1 MNGTL
6 LLQFL
11 LTGIAL
17 GCVYAMVAVGFNIIY
32 NATGIINLAQGEFVM
47 LGGMVMIWGNQKLG
61 LPLWAAAPFAVIM
74 VAGVGILFE
83 RLAIR
88 PLRAPSVLTLV
99 LITIA
104 GSFLF
109 RGAALLL
116 WGDQLYSSP
125 SFLGDESVQI
135 FGAILT
141 RQHLLLMGTLLVV
154 ALALAIFFT
163 KTLVGKAMR
172 ACAYN
177 RTAARLTGI
186 NPRLMVMLAFGMS
199 AGIGALA
206 GAVLAPITGMEYEN
220 GAFLGLKGFCA
231 AVLGGLGNNPA
242 AVAAG
247 ILLGIIEALAA
258 GYVPSDYKD
267 AISLSILLAVL
278 FIRPSGLFGKA
289 SLRKLSDF

>member
-1 MNGTL
+1 MNFTL
-6 LLQFL
+6 FLQFL

-17 GCVYAMVAVGFNIIY
+17 GCVYALVAVGFNIIY

-47 LGGMVMIWGNQKLG
+47 LGGMLMIWANQTLG
-61 LPLWAAAPFAVIM
+61 LPLWAAAPAAVAM
-74 VAGVGILFE
+74 VGAIGIVFE

-88 PLRAPSVLTLV
+88 PLRAPSVLTLI
-99 LITIA
+99 LITVA
-104 GSFLF
+104 GSFLL
-109 RGAALLL
+109 RGGALLI
-116 WGDQLYSSP
+116 WGDKLYSSP
-125 SFLGDESVQI
+125 TFLGDATVGV
-135 FGAILT
+135 FGAVIT
-141 RQHLLLMGTLLVV
+141 RQHLLLIGTLLVV
-154 ALALAIFFT
+154 SAALAVFFT
-163 KTLVGKAMR
+163 RTLTGKAMR

-177 RTAARLTGI
+177 RTAARLAGI
-186 NPRLMVMLAFGMS
+186 NPNAMVMLAFGLS
-199 AGIGALA
+199 AAIGALA

-247 ILLGIIEALAA
+247 VLLGVVESLAA

-267 AISLSILLAVL
+267 AITLGILLAVL

-289 SLRKLSDF
+289 ALRRLSEF